1 MRDANDAIFEYL
13 VDGKSNHTT
22 GEEMAELSHK
32 SLSMTAAVTAT
43 MQKYKA
49 DKQIRD
55 LALNEPSVFFTESK
69 LNAYDQARVGMT
81 QAAEARYDKT
91 WKAFI
96 KEGYFN
102 PNVHKHFDNLES
114 FHNTPHQ
121 EIKIFTAGATTREK
135 KAIAQAEE
143 LNYLKSLKEGLTG
156 TEPKNLTALQY
167 MSENRLAKNH
177 SLYPS
182 LAADKA
188 FATTAQ
194 KFAQSGEAEILPGLR
209 SLIMRDPLKS
219 LQPTIKAALGGIGV
233 NALLDHFYFDD
244 RHTGLPSTI
253 MDAVGPCIL
262 ATQKSPRF
270 KFAFMVGSHCLGK
283 LGDKRYSDLDKERDD
298 REIERAAL
306 ETVERL
312 RMSQTGNGR

>member
-1 MRDANDAIFEYL
+1 MRDADSAIFEYL

-22 GEEMAELSHK
+22 GDEMAELSHK

-43 MQKYKA
+43 MKKYKE

-55 LALNEPSVFFTESK
+55 LALKEPSVFFTESK
-69 LNAYDQARVGMT
+69 LNAYDEARTGMT
-81 QAAEARYDKT
+81 RVAEARYDKT
-91 WKAFI
+91 WNAFI

-102 PNVHKHFDNLES
+102 ANVHKHFDNLEN

-182 LAADKA
+182 LAADKT

-209 SLIMRDPLKS
+209 SLVLRDPLKA
-219 LQPTIKAALGGIGV
+219 LQPTIKTALGAIGV

-270 KFAFMVGSHCLGK
+270 KFAFMVGAHCLGK

-306 ETVERL
+306 EAVERL